1 MSERAALEGAR
12 HPCIVE
18 LVATYADKQQL
29 YLLMEISL
37 GGELFAL
44 LSQVGVIAE
53 AQARYYAA
61 SLTLALGHLHS
72 MGYMYRDVKPE
83 NLLFADTAKRTI
95 KLCDFGCAR
104 RLRRRPRAP
113 HRAARHTTATPDLTP
128 DASTPTL
135 TRPTHPPTGLPS
147 TAPTAG

>member
-1 MSERAALEGAR
+1 MVLEYCVGGSLRR
-12 HPCIVE
+12 H
-18 LVATYADKQQL
+18 LQQL
-29 YLLMEISL
+29 SKARGAAATRWAAPDGYSDQPTRSKGMAEAAAADLLRQLAS
-37 GGELFAL
+37 AL
-44 LSQVGVIAE
+44 LH
-53 AQARYYAA
+53 
-61 SLTLALGHLHS
+61 LHALGVAH
-72 MGYMYRDVKPE
+72 RDVKPE

-147 TAPTAG
+147 TAPTAA